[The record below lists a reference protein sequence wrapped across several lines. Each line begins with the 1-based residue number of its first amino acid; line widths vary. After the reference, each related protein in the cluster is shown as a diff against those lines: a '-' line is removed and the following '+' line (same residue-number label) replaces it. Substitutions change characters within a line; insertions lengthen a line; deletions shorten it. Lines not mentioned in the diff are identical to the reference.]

1 MATEQECVNYELV
14 RARVTRTGAV
24 QATVNERLRVTLFR
38 LQKATSFDWLLP
50 ALVACLLADL
60 YRSAK

>member
-14 RARVTRTGAV
+14 RARVTTGAV
-24 QATVNERLRVTLFR
+24 QATVNDRLRVTLFR

-50 ALVACLLADL
+50 ALVACL
-60 YRSAK
+60 